1 MTDKNKD
8 KNWIQ
13 GAITRP
19 GEFTRKAEARKLSP
33 AEFQETVLSNPDK
46 YDERTLKQARLR
58 KTLVAI
64 HKKKK

>member
-1 MTDKNKD
+1 MTDKNKAN
-8 KNWIQ
+8 NWIQ
-13 GAITRP
+13 DAVKRP
-19 GEFTRKAEARKLSP
+19 GEFTRKAEKRNLSP
-33 AEFQETVLSNPDK
+33 AEFQETVLANPNK

>member
-1 MTDKNKD
+1 MTDKNKTN
-8 KNWIQ
+8 NWIQ
-13 GAITRP
+13 DAVKRP
-19 GEFTRKAEARKLSP
+19 GEFTRKAEKRNLSP
-33 AEFQETVLSNPDK
+33 AEFQETVLANPSK